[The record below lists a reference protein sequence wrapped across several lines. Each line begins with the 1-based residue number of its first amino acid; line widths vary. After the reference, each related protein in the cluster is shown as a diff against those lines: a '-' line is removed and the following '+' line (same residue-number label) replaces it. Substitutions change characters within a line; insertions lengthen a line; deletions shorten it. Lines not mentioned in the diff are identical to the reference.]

1 MVKEL
6 ATTSNAQMHRSK
18 KLWNEDA
25 KVSKEKVER
34 NAMLNKQEVSTME
47 A

>member
-6 ATTSNAQMHRSK
+6 ATTSGAQMHRSK
-18 KLWNEDA
+18 KLWEEEA
-25 KVSKEKVER
+25 KVSKEKEER
-34 NAMLNKQEVSTME
+34 NAMLNKQEVSTIE